1 MVVEELLLVE
11 LIGWF
16 AFGKL
21 RVRKCCIRCVDV
33 DFCVVFG
40 SLLLLQLPGH
50 KERSHLSISTR
61 RNLSVFF
68 FLSRYTST
76 NPCITVLTGSK
87 DGDDAPGRARARRR
101 DLT

>member
-1 MVVEELLLVE
+1 MMVVEELLLVE

-21 RVRKCCIRCVDV
+21 RVGKCCIRCVDV

-50 KERSHLSISTR
+50 KGTVTSVDFHPKEPISM
-61 RNLSVFF
+61 SF
-68 FLSRYTST
+68 FLSRYAST
-76 NPCITVLTGSK
+76 NPVHYSTY
-87 DGDDAPGRARARRR
+87 R
-101 DLT
+101 